1 MITVIAQMI
10 VNDGQMQAY
19 LDFAVALK
27 PMADGIE
34 GFISMNDF
42 RV

>member
-10 VNDGQMQAY
+10 INDGQMQAY
-19 LDFAVALK
+19 SDFAVALK
-27 PMADGIE
+27 PMADGIA
-34 GFISMNDF
+34 GFIF